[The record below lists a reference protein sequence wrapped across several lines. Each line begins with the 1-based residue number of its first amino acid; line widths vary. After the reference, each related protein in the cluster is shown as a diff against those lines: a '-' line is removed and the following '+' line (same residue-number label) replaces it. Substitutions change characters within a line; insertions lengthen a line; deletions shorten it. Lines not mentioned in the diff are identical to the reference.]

1 MIKQTILQFSE
12 PEQREPRGNRRFER
26 QQPKAGM
33 FKIMFP
39 LVFVLQSWPHARTAL
54 FSNKK
59 KNMSIPTTGHNM
71 NHLDQSIVYFC
82 KVT

>member
-26 QQPKAGM
+26 QQLKTGM

-39 LVFVLQSWPHARTAL
+39 LIFVLQSWPHARAAL

-59 KNMSIPTTGHNM
+59 KNKSIPATAHNI
-71 NHLDQSIVYFC
+71 NQQLDQSIVYF
-82 KVT
+82 